1 MLSCNI
7 CYQNFEKDT
16 DKEPKI
22 MECGE
27 TLCLNCIKNIK
38 KDKDHF
44 TCPICQKDIYENIE
58 DMPTNLYIF
67 NPVKTIL
74 CDICSMEYDN
84 NYKSEKTPRI
94 LQCGHTFCSKCLKSK
109 ENLDKGILCMF
120 CGQFTKKKVEDCRVN
135 KIIIEKVEEEIISS
149 MKYIEGNID
158 ISKID
163 NQYSVGLM
171 GETGGGKTSINQ
183 FFRTGKPLDNSLA
196 TVGFNYEYKFI
207 KCQKKTV
214 KLSLIDTAG
223 QEKFMSLSAG
233 ALRGVYGLLLV
244 FSLTPLW
251 QNNENYEKADEATK
265 KNLEEGYKLK
275 VFQGLEF
282 WLNQFKAFNTK
293 ENAIIYLI
301 GNKVD
306 DEEHRIIKYKDA
318 KNFAKQYNLKY
329 YETSAKTGQNIN
341 RVFFDLTYD
350 LLKTFP
356 NIIGKGSTIQ
366 LNNGKKNSG
375 DGSCC

>member
-1 MLSCNI
+1 
-7 CYQNFEKDT
+7 
-16 DKEPKI
+16 
-22 MECGE
+22 
-27 TLCLNCIKNIK
+27 
-38 KDKDHF
+38 
-44 TCPICQKDIYENIE
+44 
-58 DMPTNLYIF
+58 
-67 NPVKTIL
+67 
-74 CDICSMEYDN
+74 
-84 NYKSEKTPRI
+84 
-94 LQCGHTFCSKCLKSK
+94 
-109 ENLDKGILCMF
+109 
-120 CGQFTKKKVEDCRVN
+120 
-135 KIIIEKVEEEIISS
+135 
-149 MKYIEGNID
+149 
-158 ISKID
+158 
-163 NQYSVGLM
+163 M

-207 KCQKKTV
+207 KCKKKTV

-366 LNNGKKNSG
+366 LNNGKKNSEG
-375 DGSCC
+375 GSCC